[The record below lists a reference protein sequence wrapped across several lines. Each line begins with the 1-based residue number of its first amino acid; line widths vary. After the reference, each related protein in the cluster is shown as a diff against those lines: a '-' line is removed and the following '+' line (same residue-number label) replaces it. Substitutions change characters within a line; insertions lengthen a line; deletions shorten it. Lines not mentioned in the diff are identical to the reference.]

1 MTSTKDIIK
10 AKTSGMELTD
20 VEINLAMEE
29 VEVAFKNYCS
39 RYDIPD
45 QARFLVANLAVDLLK
60 SQHAGDGSD
69 GSDIPAGELGS
80 ITVDDVS
87 LSFDAS
93 KRSHVV
99 NLDDIL
105 LNYREQLNQF
115 RKMRW

>member
-10 AKTSGMELTD
+10 AKTSGTELTD

-29 VEVAFKNYCS
+29 VEVAFKNYCN
-39 RYDIPD
+39 RCDIPD
-45 QARFLVANLAVDLLK
+45 RARFLVANLAVDLLK
-60 SQHAGDGSD
+60 SQHAGDGD

>member
-87 LSFDAS
+87 LSLDAS

>member
-60 SQHAGDGSD
+60 SQHAGNSD
-69 GSDIPAGELGS
+69 ESDTPAGEIGS

-93 KRSHVV
+93 KRSHIV

>member
-10 AKTSGMELTD
+10 AKTSGIELQD
-20 VEINLAMEE
+20 IEINLALEE

-60 SQHAGDGSD
+60 SQHSGDGDGSD
-69 GSDIPAGELGS
+69 VPAGELGS

>member
-1 MTSTKDIIK
+1 MTSTRDIIK
-10 AKTSGMELTD
+10 AKTSGLTLTD
-20 VEINLAMEE
+20 IEIDMALEE
-29 VEVAFKNYCS
+29 VEVAFRNYCN

-60 SQHAGDGSD
+60 SQHAGDTD
-69 GSDIPAGELGS
+69 GSDIPAGEVAS

-93 KRSHVV
+93 KRTHVIQ
-99 NLDDIL
+99 LDDIL

>member
-1 MTSTKDIIK
+1 MTSIKDIIK
-10 AKTSGMELTD
+10 AKTSGIELKD
-20 VEINLAMEE
+20 VEIDLAMEE
-29 VEVAFKNYCS
+29 VETAFKNYCS

-60 SQHAGDGSD
+60 SQHGGGSD

>member
-1 MTSTKDIIK
+1 MTSAKDIIK
-10 AKTSGMELTD
+10 AKTSGIELHD
-20 VEINLAMEE
+20 EEIDLALEE
-29 VEVAFKNYCS
+29 VEVAFKNYCN
-39 RYDIPD
+39 RHDIPD
-45 QARFLVANLAVDLLK
+45 RARFLVANLAVDLLK
-60 SQHAGDGSD
+60 SQHTGNSD

-93 KRSHVV
+93 KRSHVI

>member
-10 AKTSGMELTD
+10 AKTAAIELTD
-20 VEINLAMEE
+20 VEIDLALEE
-29 VEVAFKNYCS
+29 VEVAFKNYCN
-39 RYDIPD
+39 RHDIPER
-45 QARFLVANLAVDLLK
+45 ARFLVANLAVDLLK
-60 SQHAGDGSD
+60 SQHAGDSD
-69 GSDIPAGELGS
+69 GSDIPTGELGS

-93 KRSHVV
+93 KRSHVI

>member
-1 MTSTKDIIK
+1 MTSTRDIIK
-10 AKTSGMELTD
+10 AKTQSLT
-20 VEINLAMEE
+20 LADIKIDLALEE
-29 VEVAFKNYCS
+29 VETAFKNYCN

-45 QARFLVANLAVDLLK
+45 KARFLVANLAVDLLK
-60 SQHAGDGSD
+60 SQHTGDSD
-69 GSDIPAGELGS
+69 ASEPSEGELGS

-87 LSFDAS
+87 FSFDAA
-93 KRSHVV
+93 KRAHVI

>member
-1 MTSTKDIIK
+1 MTSTRDIIK

-20 VEINLAMEE
+20 TEISLALEE
-29 VEVAFKNYCS
+29 VGIAFQNYCS
-39 RYDIPD
+39 RCDIPD
-45 QARFLVANLAVDLLK
+45 RARFLIANLAVDLLR
-60 SQHAGDGSD
+60 SQHAGDSD
-69 GSDIPAGELGS
+69 GSDIPDGELGS
-80 ITVDDVS
+80 INVDDVS

>member
-1 MTSTKDIIK
+1 MTSSKDIIK
-10 AKTSGMELTD
+10 AKTSAIELTD
-20 VEINLAMEE
+20 VEIDLALEE
-29 VEVAFKNYCS
+29 VEVAFKNYCN
-39 RYDIPD
+39 RHDIPER
-45 QARFLVANLAVDLLK
+45 ARFLVANLAVDLLK
-60 SQHAGDGSD
+60 SQHAGDSD
-69 GSDIPAGELGS
+69 GSDIPTGELGS

-93 KRSHVV
+93 KRSHVI